1 MYRSE
6 GCVISIDVVEIG
18 GDVLVDVIAADSP
31 VKIFAEQLDKQVIVK
46 CDVVCNENVYEQF
59 IAADGEFILLD
70 GSILEVRI

>member
-1 MYRSE
+1 MYRSC
-6 GCVISIDVVEIG
+6 GCVIAVEEIG
-18 GDVLVDVIAADSP
+18 GDVLVDITAVDSP
-31 VKIFAEQLDKQVIVK
+31 VKIFAEQLDKRVIVK

>member
-1 MYRSE
+1 MYRSC
-6 GCVISIDVVEIG
+6 GCVIAVGEIG
-18 GDVLVDVIAADSP
+18 GDVLVDVISADSP

-46 CDVVCNENVYEQF
+46 CDVVCNEDVYEQF

>member
-1 MYRSE
+1 MYKSC
-6 GCVISIDVVEIG
+6 GCVITVEEIG

-46 CDVVCNENVYEQF
+46 CDVVCNEDVYEQF

>member
-1 MYRSE
+1 MYRSC
-6 GCVISIDVVEIG
+6 GCVIAVEEIG

-46 CDVVCNENVYEQF
+46 CDVVCNEDVYEHF

>member
-6 GCVISIDVVEIG
+6 GCVITVEEIG
-18 GDVLVDVIAADSP
+18 GDVLVDVIAADSS

-46 CDVVCNENVYEQF
+46 CDVVCNEDFYEQF

>member
-1 MYRSE
+1 MYRSC
-6 GCVISIDVVEIG
+6 GCVIAVEEIG
-18 GDVLVDVIAADSP
+18 GDVLVDIIAADSP

-46 CDVVCNENVYEQF
+46 CDVVCNEDVYEQF